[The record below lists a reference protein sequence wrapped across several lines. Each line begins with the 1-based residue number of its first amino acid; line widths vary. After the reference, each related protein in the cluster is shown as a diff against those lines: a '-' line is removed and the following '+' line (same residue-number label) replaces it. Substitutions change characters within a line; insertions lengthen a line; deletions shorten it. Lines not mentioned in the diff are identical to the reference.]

1 MPVSEENEAVLK
13 GKVAKK
19 NGLQNGE
26 VDKNSDDEKPV
37 NAEDI

>member
-19 NGLQNGE
+19 NGLPKGE
-26 VDKNSDDEKPV
+26 VDKNSDDDQPV